1 MRRRH
6 RCSIVVASSPKEVED
21 VMHRGLIAGFAAIL
35 VTALPAAAA
44 DTAAVQ
50 AACAK
55 STIWTEAG
63 CACMAKQAETLSP
76 EQRDYVV
83 AAVAKDADAAAKAEA
98 ALSTTQFSDAIA
110 FIVNAMTDCGGV

>member
-1 MRRRH
+1 
-6 RCSIVVASSPKEVED
+6 
-21 VMHRGLIAGFAAIL
+21 MHRVLVAAIAAIL
-35 VTALPAAAA
+35 ATPPPAAAA

-63 CACMAKQAETLSP
+63 CACMAKRAETLSP

-83 AAVAKDADAAAKAEA
+83 AAVVKDADAAAKAEA
-98 ALSTTQFSDAIA
+98 ALSITQFSDAIA
-110 FIVNAMTDCGGV
+110 FIVDAMTDCGGT